1 MKEHAAKN
9 RDLTTGSVV
18 KTLLVFMAP
27 YLISCLMQTLYGM
40 ADLYITGQFNL
51 SSSITAVAVGSQF
64 MHVVTLIVVGIA
76 IGAMVIIGHATG
88 AGNGRLAAKAIG
100 NAAVLFAGI
109 GVLFMILLL
118 AFRTG
123 ILDILSVPAEAYEE
137 AGQYMQIC
145 FGGILFVVGYNV
157 VSSIYRGLGDT
168 RHPLYFVIV
177 TTILNIFLDYLFIG
191 YFGMGAK
198 GAAFA
203 TVTSQAVSV
212 LLSVI
217 YLPKVLTFRLTADD
231 LVPDRALI
239 ARILR
244 VGMPIA
250 IQEALVETSFLV
262 ITIIANRRGIEIA
275 AAVGIVEKVI
285 GFLFLMPISMQ
296 ATVSAL
302 SSINIGAGEFKR
314 SRQIL
319 YTALGI
325 SIIYGIIIAVLCQ
338 FFAADILYIFDR
350 NEPTIVSFG
359 AQYLRSYSWDCIFA
373 GIHFCFSGYFTS
385 REKALIPFFYNIA
398 AVATIR
404 IPVAYYTSIRYPDN
418 LYPMG
423 IGAPLGSILCSVIA
437 LIVFII
443 IEKKGNPPENLKNT
457 E

>member
-1 MKEHAAKN
+1 
-9 RDLTTGSVV
+9 
-18 KTLLVFMAP
+18 MAP

-64 MHVVTLIVVGIA
+64 MHVVTLVVIGIA
-76 IGAMVIIGHATG
+76 TGAMVIIGHATG
-88 AGNGRLAAKAIG
+88 AGNSRVAAKAIG

-109 GVLFMILLL
+109 GVVLMILLL
-118 AFRTG
+118 TFRAG
-123 ILDILSVPAEAYEE
+123 ILDILSMPPEAYEE

-145 FGGILFVVGYNV
+145 FGGILFIVGYNV

-177 TTILNIFLDYLFIG
+177 TTVLNILLDYLFIG

-198 GAAFA
+198 GAAVA
-203 TVTSQAVSV
+203 TVTSQGVSV
-212 LLSVI
+212 LLSVL
-217 YLPKVLTFRLTADD
+217 YLPKVLTFRLTAGD
-231 LVPDRALI
+231 LVPDRTLVS
-239 ARILR
+239 RILR

-250 IQEALVETSFLV
+250 LQEALVETSFLI

-296 ATVSAL
+296 ASVSAL
-302 SSINIGAGEFKR
+302 SSINIGAGEHKR

-319 YTALGI
+319 YSGLVI
-325 SIIYGIIIAVLCQ
+325 CIIYGIIIAVLCQ
-338 FFAADILYIFDR
+338 FFAEDILYVFDR
-350 NEPTIVSFG
+350 NEPAIIVFG

-373 GIHFCFSGYFTS
+373 GMHFTFSGYFTS
-385 REKALIPFFYNIA
+385 REKAMIPFFYNIA
-398 AVATIR
+398 AVAAIR
-404 IPVAYYTSIRYPDN
+404 IPVAYYASIRYPDN

-423 IGAPLGSILCSVIA
+423 VGAPLGSLLCVVIA
-437 LIVFII
+437 VIAFVISERKDRSRLEEKGSAKPFI
-443 IEKKGNPPENLKNT
+443 
-457 E
+457 